1 MPRVSA
7 AQASLRLIAAVTLG
21 DWVHALAW
29 GPDGV
34 EVAAACA
41 DGTVATVDAEEQ
53 VRALQ
58 RHDAP
63 ATTVGWSAT
72 GALASGGE
80 DGCVLIDGTP
90 YDLGPGWVQ
99 QIAWRPDGA
108 SLAVAH
114 RRAVHIL
121 DADGAS
127 LAVSAEFPATVACI
141 DWHPRGVE
149 LAAGTY
155 GGVHLLRGKD
165 ARAARSLK
173 WKGSVLAIAISP
185 DGRRLAHGNQDA
197 SVHFWDL
204 RRGTELEMWGYA
216 TKVRQLAWRRDARL
230 LATGGGTAVTVWD
243 FAGRGP
249 AGTRPQELEH
259 HAGPITWLGFQPRS
273 PLLASTAQ
281 DGFTALWKPGS
292 DDLPLAVVAVDDE
305 ITTAAWSP
313 DGSHLA
319 LGGANGTV
327 AIARAERGEADA

>member
-1 MPRVSA
+1 MSTASA
-7 AQASLRLIAAVTLG
+7 TLRLETAVTLG

-29 GPDGV
+29 SPDGL

-41 DGTVATVDAEEQ
+41 DGTVAAIDADGHM
-53 VRALQ
+53 RTLQ

-63 ATTVGWSAT
+63 ATTVAWSPAGT
-72 GALASGGE
+72 PASGGE
-80 DGCVLIDGTP
+80 DGRVLIDGTRHE
-90 YDLGPGWVQ
+90 LGTGWVA

-108 SLAVAH
+108 CLAVAH
-114 RRAVHIL
+114 RRVVHIL
-121 DADGAS
+121 GADGARV
-127 LAVSAEFPATVACI
+127 AVSAEFPATVACL

-165 ARAARSLK
+165 ARLARSLK
-173 WKGSVLAIAISP
+173 WKGSVLAIATSP

-216 TKVRQLAWRRDARL
+216 TKVRQLAWRQDARL
-230 LATGGGTAVTVWD
+230 LATGGGTDVTVWD

-259 HAGPITWLGFQPRS
+259 HTEPITWLGFQPRS
-273 PLLASTAQ
+273 SLLASTAQ
-281 DGFTALWKPGS
+281 DGFAVLWRPGS

-305 ITTAAWSP
+305 LTTAAWSP
-313 DGSHLA
+313 DGSHVA

-327 AIARAERGEADA
+327 AIARAEHGESDA